1 MEWKS
6 IAIPKRM
13 YDNIKKVIVYT
24 GHPSVSESWQLTFF
38 KKREAASL
46 NYVREKVNRHLTT
59 DMFKAD
65 EFKEH
70 LEELKDQ

>member
-13 YDNIKKVIVYT
+13 YDNIKKVIVFT
-24 GHPSVSESWQLTFF
+24 GHVSVSEYVRAQINTHLTFD
-38 KKREAASL
+38 L
-46 NYVREKVNRHLTT
+46 
-59 DMFKAD
+59 MKAE

>member
-13 YDNIKKVIVYT
+13 FDNIKKIIVYT
-24 GHPSVSESWQLTFF
+24 GHTSVSE
-38 KKREAASL
+38 
-46 NYVREKVNRHLTT
+46 YVREKVNRHLTT

-65 EFKEH
+65 EFKER
-70 LEELKDQ
+70 LEEVKDQ

>member
-24 GHPSVSESWQLTFF
+24 GHPSVSE
-38 KKREAASL
+38 
-46 NYVREKVNRHLTT
+46 YVRAKVDLHLRP
-59 DMFKAD
+59 DLWKAE

-70 LEELKDQ
+70 LEELKEE